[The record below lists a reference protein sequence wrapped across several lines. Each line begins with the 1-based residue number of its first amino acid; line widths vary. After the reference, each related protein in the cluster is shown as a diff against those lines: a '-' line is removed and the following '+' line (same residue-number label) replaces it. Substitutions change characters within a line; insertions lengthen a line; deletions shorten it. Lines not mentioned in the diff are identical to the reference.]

1 MDYASQLN
9 TFQNSYDEQVSA
21 FNMKKS
27 DIVTGAQSEEKKG
40 EDTEAIGLPVA
51 GIALKAVGKE
61 AVSVAKTT
69 VSNLADKAVE
79 GVKSVA
85 QDAVPSLTSADAP
98 SVALP
103 FSINSVEDGSYATL
117 ASMAET
123 GGAAAAEGATGATAA
138 LAGAE
143 AGIGTAL
150 AATVG
155 AAVPIIGGIVALIEG
170 IHAIHKG
177 HQELANR
184 PQFQMPAAETMA
196 LPTYKPGLA
205 SS

>member
-9 TFQNSYDEQVSA
+9 TFQNSYDEQVNA

-61 AVSVAKTT
+61 AVSIAKTT
-69 VSNLADKAVE
+69 VSDLAEGAKSAVLDAV
-79 GVKSVA
+79 GVKSFTPQPLSGLTENAPNV
-85 QDAVPSLTSADAP
+85 QGQLLDADVEAP
-98 SVALP
+98 DV
-103 FSINSVEDGSYATL
+103 I
-117 ASMAET
+117 
-123 GGAAAAEGATGATAA
+123 GAAAVEV
-138 LAGAE
+138 GAE
-143 AGIGTAL
+143 AGIGAAL

-177 HQELANR
+177 HHELANR
-184 PQFQMPAAETMA
+184 PQFQMPAAENMA